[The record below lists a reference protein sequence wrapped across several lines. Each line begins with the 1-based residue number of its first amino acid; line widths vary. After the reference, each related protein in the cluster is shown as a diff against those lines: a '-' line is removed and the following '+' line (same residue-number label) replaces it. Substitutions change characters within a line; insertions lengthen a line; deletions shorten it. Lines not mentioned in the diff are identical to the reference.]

1 MPPDS
6 GLRRSAANRNFFE
19 RRRRGPT
26 PTSLQFLDGADEGH
40 RLRAISRSWQNLV
53 KVSIQLVRVELQ
65 NAAQLGAGISSD
77 EPDVSLGRTDDHKKQ
92 AVERMASWRLF
103 PWGLPLGEAG

>member
-1 MPPDS
+1 M
-6 GLRRSAANRNFFE
+6 NFFE

-77 EPDVSLGRTDDHKKQ
+77 EPDVSLGRTDDQKK
-92 AVERMASWRLF
+92 AGRREDGVLASFSLEVASGRS
-103 PWGLPLGEAG
+103 GLSSTT